1 MDEIVENV
9 KMAREYALLGNYDT
23 SLVYFQ
29 GVLQQIQKYIGGIVD
44 PVRRQKWHQVGWP
57 LGFGVCG
64 RNKLMR
70 RLFYNI
76 KLCPDSSLHIQ
87 KVKLWIFN
95 IGKCRGLAKT

>member
-70 RLFYNI
+70 HLFYNI
-76 KLCPDSSLHIQ
+76 KLLS
-87 KVKLWIFN
+87 
-95 IGKCRGLAKT
+95 